1 MIQKSYSWTYIG
13 ENSNSE
19 RYMNPNVPSSTIY
32 NSQDKEATE
41 VSIDRWMGKEDV
53 WQIQNGILPS
63 QKRMNS
69 AMQHGWT

>member
-1 MIQKSYSWTYIG
+1 
-13 ENSNSE
+13 
-19 RYMNPNVPSSTIY
+19 MNPNVPSSTIY

-53 WQIQNGILPS
+53 WHIQNGILPS